1 METLDPDAQDPRLA
15 VTPEEAVARLL
26 RHIGLDP
33 TNDAIAE
40 TPARV
45 VKALTEMT
53 SGYGQDPAAILKAF
67 ESPSDEIVIVRG
79 IPFASMCEHHMLPF
93 TGVAHVAYLPK
104 GKVAGLSKIP
114 RLVHCFARRLQMQ
127 ERMTAEIADALEKN
141 IGARGVAVV
150 VRGVHT
156 CCALRGIRS
165 ANEMVTSSMRGVFRD
180 DATARAEV
188 LQLIGPV

>member
-33 TNDAIAE
+33 SDEAIAE

-45 VKALTEMT
+45 VKALSEMT
-53 SGYGQDPAAILKAF
+53 AGYAQDPKSILKAF
-67 ESPSDEIVIVRG
+67 PSPSDEIVIVRG

-93 TGVAHVAYLPK
+93 TGVAHVAYLPD

-114 RLVHCFARRLQMQ
+114 RLVQCYARRLQMQ
-127 ERMTAEIADALEKN
+127 ERLTAEIADAMEKHL
-141 IGARGVAVV
+141 GARGVAVV

-156 CCALRGIRS
+156 CCALRGIKS
-165 ANEMVTSSMRGVFRD
+165 PNEMVTSSMRGVFRTD
-180 DATARAEV
+180 STARSEV
-188 LQLIGPV
+188 LQLIGPT